1 MRHKDKYSMNN
12 PIIIFDGICNLCNSS
27 INFIIKND
35 SKRIFRFTQ
44 LQSEAGKNLAEE
56 YEISEK
62 NFDSVVLI
70 QNEKVFLKS
79 SAALEISKQLQF
91 PINLSIVFKI
101 IPKLLRDKVY
111 DFISR
116 NRYVWFGKSKECM
129 IPSNEIRN
137 LFLE

>member
-1 MRHKDKYSMNN
+1 MNN